1 MFTQST
7 RVQSTPDRSPLASRR
22 TLIDIKNLSHVY
34 PNGYQALKS
43 VDLQVKEGEVI
54 AIIGRSGAGKSTL
67 LRCINGLERAASG
80 SIVIDGVDLMQANDA
95 DVRRLESRIGF
106 IWQEYN
112 LIERISVINN
122 VLAGRLGR
130 TTSRGTW
137 AFHFTKEDRE
147 VAVDAL
153 ERLNMLHRAAFRA
166 DRLSGG
172 EKQRV
177 GIARAVAQQPSL
189 ILADEPVASLDPELA
204 EQVMSDLVKVAREEG
219 VATLINIHDVELATQ
234 FCDRFVAIAQGG
246 VVYDG
251 NVAGLSDEVLNRT
264 YRFDREPKVYGRNVL
279 RQATEAATR
288 MDAEA
293 DRLLREVDRKIESK
307 I

>member
-1 MFTQST
+1 MLKI
-7 RVQSTPDRSPLASRR
+7 R
-22 TLIDIKNLSHVY
+22 NLSHVY

-43 VDLQVKEGEVI
+43 VDFSLNQGEVV

-80 SIVIDGVDLMQANDA
+80 TLEVDGVDLMNVGGAE
-95 DVRRLESRIGF
+95 VRALQSRIGF

-112 LIERISVINN
+112 LIERISVMNN

-130 TTSRGTW
+130 NQSQATW

-147 VAVDAL
+147 IAVEAL
-153 ERLNMLHRAAFRA
+153 ERVNMLHRAHFRA

-177 GIARAVAQQPSL
+177 GIARAIAQQPSL

-204 EQVMSDLVKVAREEG
+204 EQVMADLVRVARETG

-234 FCDRFVAIAQGG
+234 FCDRIVGIAQGT

-251 NVAGLSDEVLNRT
+251 PVDGLTDDVLNRT
-264 YRFDREPKVYGRNVL
+264 YRFDRAPKVYGRTILREAARAATHMDEEAERLL
-279 RQATEAATR
+279 RQAERRVETN
-288 MDAEA
+288 
-293 DRLLREVDRKIESK
+293 V
-307 I
+307 